1 MREVLYE
8 ESANPSNL
16 KTQKIIY
23 IVYSIFLWAL
33 IISSLFV
40 FFVEFFIT
48 GFDFLLLFL
57 VPPAILFWFIRSKI
71 YYCVDLIFVSGS
83 TRVVKVVNYKKR
95 KKVIIFDSKEVLQ
108 VGKITSAS
116 FEKVWNTPNIKKVYA
131 TPNKYLEQGYYVYL
145 NQNGQPYVVILECKE
160 DYLLHLVSFTGKQVV
175 EKDYK

>member
-1 MREVLYE
+1 M
-8 ESANPSNL
+8 
-16 KTQKIIY
+16 
-23 IVYSIFLWAL
+23 
-33 IISSLFV
+33 
-40 FFVEFFIT
+40 
-48 GFDFLLLFL
+48 
-57 VPPAILFWFIRSKI
+57 
-71 YYCVDLIFVSGS
+71 
-83 TRVVKVVNYKKR
+83 
-95 KKVIIFDSKEVLQ
+95 Q